1 MANSEPP
8 PILIA
13 EGIGH
18 VTRYFLREVGGVFW
32 FIVNTF
38 EETFERIQHRRV
50 PFRASSFF
58 RHTERAGV
66 DSVPLVGLVS
76 FFLGLTMALLTGYQL
91 QRFGTERL
99 IPGLVAITFTRELG
113 PLMTGIMLAAR
124 IGAAF
129 TAELGTMQVSEEVE
143 AIEAMGIGPLRFLVA
158 PRMLALFFLMPCL
171 STVSNIAAV
180 LASSLICK
188 AYFSIAFPYF
198 LDLVKDSLLIR
209 DIITGILKSFL
220 FGLLIAAIACYR
232 GMTVKGGA
240 AGVGT
245 STTSSVVTAI
255 TTVIGFDTL
264 YNVIYTTF
272 YPTWRPLRTWSS
284 CATCACNLKIKKCST
299 VVRSKLS
306 RKSAWWSWVNQAV
319 AKAHFYA

>member
-1 MANSEPP
+1 MPNAEPP
-8 PILIA
+8 PITIA

-18 VTRYFLREVGGVFW
+18 VTRYFLREVGSVFW
-32 FIVNTF
+32 LIANTF
-38 EETFERIQHRRV
+38 EETLERIQRGRL
-50 PFRASSFF
+50 PFSAASFF
-58 RHTERAGV
+58 RHTERVGV

-99 IPGLVAITFTRELG
+99 IPGLVAIAFTRELG
-113 PLMTGIMLAAR
+113 PLLTGIMIAAR

-158 PRMLALFFLMPCL
+158 PRMLALVLLMPCL
-171 STVSNIAAV
+171 SMVSNIAAI
-180 LASSLICK
+180 LASSLVCK

-209 DIITGILKSFL
+209 DIITGILKSLL

-232 GMTVKGGA
+232 GLTVKGGA

-255 TTVIGFDTL
+255 TAVIGFDTL
-264 YNVIYTTF
+264 YNIIYTTF
-272 YPTWRPLRTWSS
+272 YPT
-284 CATCACNLKIKKCST
+284 
-299 VVRSKLS
+299 
-306 RKSAWWSWVNQAV
+306 
-319 AKAHFYA
+319 

>member
-1 MANSEPP
+1 MPSTEPP
-8 PILIA
+8 PVVIA
-13 EGIGH
+13 EGVGH
-18 VTRYFLREVGGVFW
+18 ITRYFLREVGSVFW
-32 FIVNTF
+32 LIANTF
-38 EETFERIQHRRV
+38 EETFERIQRGRL
-50 PFRASSFF
+50 PFRAVSFF
-58 RHTERAGV
+58 RHTERVGV

-99 IPGLVAITFTRELG
+99 IPGLVAIAFTRELG
-113 PLMTGIMLAAR
+113 PLLTGIMIAAR

-158 PRMLALFFLMPCL
+158 PRMLALVLLMPCL
-171 STVSNIAAV
+171 STVSNLAAIF
-180 LASSLICK
+180 ASSLVCK
-188 AYFSIAFPYF
+188 AFFSIAFPYF
-198 LDLVKDSLLIR
+198 FDLVKDSLLIR

-232 GMTVKGGA
+232 GLTVKGGA

-255 TTVIGFDTL
+255 TAVIGFDTL
-264 YNVIYTTF
+264 YNVVYTTF
-272 YPTWRPLRTWSS
+272 YPT
-284 CATCACNLKIKKCST
+284 
-299 VVRSKLS
+299 
-306 RKSAWWSWVNQAV
+306 
-319 AKAHFYA
+319 